1 MTPYKEQIIKEK
13 LPLHI
18 AIIMDGNG
26 RWAKKQ
32 HKERIYGHQHGV
44 DAVREVTEASAELGI
59 KYLTLYTFSKENWN
73 RPKEEVDALM
83 KMLVYT
89 ISQEEKTLMDNN
101 IKLETIGDLSEINQ
115 ETKDALLK
123 TIDNTKNNTRMTLI
137 LALNYSSRWEIVKGV
152 KEISKQVKDNKLNID
167 EIDEKTI
174 SNHLTTKNYPDPD
187 LLIRTS
193 GEYRISNYLLWQ
205 LAYSELYF
213 TDVLWPDFNK
223 EELYKAIVNYQNRE
237 RRFGKISE
245 QIENEKINS

>member
-1 MTPYKEQIIKEK
+1 LTPYKEQIIKEK

-44 DAVREVTEASAELGI
+44 DAVRAVTEASAELGI

>member
-44 DAVREVTEASAELGI
+44 DAVRAVTEASAELGI

>member
-1 MTPYKEQIIKEK
+1 
-13 LPLHI
+13 
-18 AIIMDGNG
+18 MDGNG

-44 DAVREVTEASAELGI
+44 DAVRAVTEASAELGI

-223 EELYKAIVNYQNRE
+223 
-237 RRFGKISE
+237 
-245 QIENEKINS
+245 

>member
-167 EIDEKTI
+167 GIDEKTI